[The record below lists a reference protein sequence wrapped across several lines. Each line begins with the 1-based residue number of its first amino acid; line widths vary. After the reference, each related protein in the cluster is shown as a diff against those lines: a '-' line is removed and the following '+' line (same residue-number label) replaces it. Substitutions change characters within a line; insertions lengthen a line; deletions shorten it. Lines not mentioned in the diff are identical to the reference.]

1 MSFTY
6 KYPHMAVTVD
16 VALFAATDPTRILL
30 IQRRKDPFKAC
41 WALPGGFV
49 DMDETAV
56 HAAARELAEETGVTD
71 VPLHFVSFFDAVGRD
86 PRERTLS
93 LAFYG
98 VTPRKLRAQGGDDA
112 SAAKWHSIH
121 ALPPLAFDHAEIIRA
136 ALKKARRQL
145 KSMTSPAQAPR

>member
-30 IQRRKDPFKAC
+30 IQRRKDPFKDC

-49 DMDETAV
+49 DMDETAA

-71 VPLHFVSFFDAVGRD
+71 VSLHFVSYFDAIGRD

-93 LAFYG
+93 LAFFG
-98 VTPRKLRAQGGDDA
+98 AVPKALRAKGGDDA

-136 ALKKARRQL
+136 ALKKAQPRL
-145 KSMTSPAQAPR
+145 KALSPAH